1 MVWTVRPSHWSE
13 SVEGP
18 YVGSDRDSAS
28 LDYGE
33 LWLLDCPASDQDEA
47 GHRYRGI
54 LLCRFTI
61 EASTEDINKAR
72 ALAMALNDA
81 EAIATAS
88 NGSVDYT
95 RFVATDGDLIGKL
108 LEGTDLAAAWTPSDG
123 ERDLLENLRETVPPQ
138 TDDSDFSDI
147 PFPKK

>member
-1 MVWTVRPSHWSE
+1 MVWTVQKTQCSE

-18 YVGSDRDSAS
+18 YIGVDRDGAR
-28 LDYGE
+28 LDHGE
-33 LWLLDCPASDQDEA
+33 LWLLDCPARAQDHY
-47 GHRYRGI
+47 GHQYRGI
-54 LLCRFTI
+54 LLGRFTI

-95 RFVATDGDLIGKL
+95 RFVATDGDLIGNL
-108 LEGTDLAAAWTPSDG
+108 LEGSALAAAWRPSDG
-123 ERDLLENLRETVPPQ
+123 EPDLLESQRKAESHQ

-147 PFPKK
+147 PFPK